1 MRFGRRFNR
10 SIAHLLMAVL
20 LYAQLAT
27 AAYACPEP
35 LRPGTP
41 VAMAEMPGCDGHM
54 GTAAMDPTQP
64 LLCQAHCQPDA
75 QNLQPAPAVD
85 LQTAPL
91 LWAVLD
97 WSAAA
102 VQPPALQ
109 TLRPQSPSGAPSP
122 GSPPL
127 YLSLLVLRN

>member
-35 LRPGTP
+35 QRPGAP
-41 VAMAEMPGCDGHM
+41 AAVAEMPGCDGHM
-54 GTAAMDPTQP
+54 GGSAMDPEQP
-64 LLCQAHCQPDA
+64 LLCQAHCQPDP
-75 QNLQPAPAVD
+75 QNLQPAPAID
-85 LQTAPL
+85 LQTTPL

-97 WSAAA
+97 WTAAA
-102 VQPPALQ
+102 VQPQTQGILQPQAL
-109 TLRPQSPSGAPSP
+109 SGAPPP

>member
-1 MRFGRRFNR
+1 MRFGRRFNH

-35 LRPGTP
+35 LRQGAP
-41 VAMAEMPGCDGHM
+41 VAMAEMPGCNGQM
-54 GTAAMDPTQP
+54 GATAMDPDQP
-64 LLCQAHCQPDA
+64 LLCQSHCQPDA

-91 LWAVLD
+91 LWVVLD

-102 VQPPALQ
+102 VQPLVPQ
-109 TLRPQSPSGAPSP
+109 TLRPQAPSGAPSP

>member
-10 SIAHLLMAVL
+10 GIAFLVMTVL

-27 AAYACPEP
+27 AAYACPQP
-35 LRPGTP
+35 QRHGAPAAT
-41 VAMAEMPGCDGHM
+41 MPACHERTGVP
-54 GTAAMDPTQP
+54 AMDPEQP

-75 QNLQPAPAVD
+75 QNLQPAPAID
-85 LQTAPL
+85 LHSTPL

-97 WSAAA
+97 WSAAT
-102 VQPPALQ
+102 VLPLALQ
-109 TLRPQSPSGAPSP
+109 AARLQAPSGAPPP
-122 GSPPL
+122 GTPPL